1 MGPRGNAAPDSRTGT
16 PATSSS
22 PATSSPLATLAGRLY
37 PLTYTPPTVPQP
49 RCPVR
54 NAGTWYQIASCCWD
68 SMSVGPVIYGA
79 LCPPILQ
86 STGPCA
92 PQSCNLQGRLPP
104 VSTILE
110 LSYPSTPPYS
120 SPRGLRAPP
129 MPPLFIIAGRH
140 SHTYPVSKGVIP
152 PPIQCCRAFATH
164 PSSVVR
170 HPPPTHSVLQGMRA
184 PSYQVSIP
192 LVQQPGRTK

>member
-129 MPPLFIIAGRH
+129 IQFRLLGVCSIGTGVPAPVILRSRLRGPAIE
-140 SHTYPVSKGVIP
+140 VSKI
-152 PPIQCCRAFATH
+152 
-164 PSSVVR
+164 
-170 HPPPTHSVLQGMRA
+170 M
-184 PSYQVSIP
+184 
-192 LVQQPGRTK
+192 K